1 VGGNRRGSGKKGN
14 RHHGHDHDH
23 DHGGVDKENGAGMG
37 KGKARKRS
45 PNAYEKQPH
54 YVTKPSSGGNGGV

>member
-1 VGGNRRGSGKKGN
+1 MGGNRRVRGKRGN
-14 RHHGHDHDH
+14 RHHDH

-54 YVTKPSSGGNGGV
+54 YVKKSSSGGNGEV